1 MGKMNIG
8 LASGVITPNGPISL
22 CGQFETR
29 ISRYVESDLTANCA
43 VLEDGSAQLILCSL
57 DLESVSQSLTQRIL
71 ELVEREESEI
81 DTDTV
86 ALCCTHTHDG
96 PRGSFSGED
105 HGATSGL
112 RCALRYLP
120 EGYRFV
126 DEEEEKGGF
135 LDQDDAAE
143 QVAEAAAA
151 VIVKAWRARRPGA
164 FGPAFGRAVLGHS
177 RRVTYSDGSAKMYG
191 SAQTSTFEALEG
203 GNDSGVELL
212 YFFDEAGTPTGA
224 VINAACPSQVV
235 ESEYYV
241 SSDFWGKARARLA
254 KVFGPDFVLVSVCSP
269 AGDLSPRDLVRHDRE
284 AGNHPQ
290 GQKYRRRREDASTM
304 WSLEGAEE
312 LGRRAAAVVEEKVSE
327 GYRNR
332 KTGGF
337 LETRLVH
344 LDLPVRKVTPARYA
358 AAKESFYKALR
369 ELGRTTLTPRDLHDI
384 HVQSGDMYRYE
395 RQETDRVFQ
404 TDILVAR
411 LDDMAFATSPF
422 ELFLDYANQ
431 IRARSWAAQTF
442 LAQLTNDSAGY
453 LPTEKAERG
462 GHYSAYVS
470 SGIVGHEGGAILVE
484 KTLDVIN
491 ELFEEE

>member
-8 LASGVITPNGPISL
+8 VAAGKITPNGPISL

-29 ISRYVESDLTANCA
+29 ISRYVESDLMANCM
-43 VLEDGSAQLILCSL
+43 VLEDGNSQLIICSL
-57 DLESVSQSLTQRIL
+57 DLESVSRSLTQRIV
-71 ELVEREESEI
+71 ELVEREEPEI
-81 DTDTV
+81 DADAI

-120 EGYRFV
+120 EGYTFV
-126 DEEEEKGGF
+126 DSEAEMGGY
-135 LDQDDAAE
+135 LDQDEAAE

-151 VIVKAWRARRPGA
+151 VILKAWKTRRAGA
-164 FGPAFGRAVLGHS
+164 FGPAFGRAVFGHS

-191 SAQTSTFEALEG
+191 SAQTSTFVALEG
-203 GNDSGVELL
+203 GNDSGVDLL
-212 YFFDEAGTPTGA
+212 YLFDEAGRPLGA
-224 VINAACPSQVV
+224 LINVGCPSQVV
-235 ESEYYV
+235 EAEYYV

-254 KVFGPDFVLVSVCSP
+254 DTLGPDFVLISVCAP
-269 AGDLSPRDLVRHDRE
+269 AGDLSPRDLVRIDRDKGHHAE
-284 AGNHPQ
+284 
-290 GQKYRRRREDASTM
+290 GQRYRPRREDSSMMYT
-304 WSLEGAEE
+304 LEGAGE
-312 LGRRAAAVVEEKVSE
+312 LGRRAASIVEEKLSE
-327 GYRNR
+327 GFRNR
-332 KTGGF
+332 KTEGF

-344 LDLPVRKVTPARYA
+344 LDLPVRKVTPAEYET
-358 AAKESFYKALR
+358 AKAGFYRAL
-369 ELGRTTLTPRDLHDI
+369 EALGRRTITPRDLHDI
-384 HVQSGDMYRYE
+384 HVQSGEMYRFE
-395 RQETDRVFQ
+395 RQEIDRVFQ
-404 TDILVAR
+404 TDIIVAR

-422 ELFLDYANQ
+422 ELYLDYGNQ

-491 ELFEEE
+491 ELFEED